1 MTEAVDYLSWSE
13 CDMTLQDEI
22 EAGRSTVKA
31 DAYAMSIGEI
41 VNLYRDRELVIRP
54 EFQRLFR
61 WSPAKKSRLIE
72 SILLGIPLPSIF
84 VMQRHGGV
92 WEVIDG
98 LQRLSTILEFMGELR
113 NEEEGELEPAS
124 RLHGTHYLPALDGM
138 SFEGTEESDS
148 LTPGQRISF
157 KRSKLDF
164 KILLPESDEKAKYE
178 LFDRLNSGGE
188 VASAQEVRNC
198 QLIMKNRDFFLWLD
212 KLRNDP
218 GFSSCAIISSRAA
231 EEQYDVELACRF
243 LSLVTSTSQE
253 LKDMDSVDLFLTEK
267 MLGLAGDESFDMT
280 SWGKVFRDTF
290 SLLSASLE
298 ANSFRRYDSSKG
310 RSLGGFSV
318 SAFEAVSVGVASNL
332 DAWGRVQEG
341 RREDTLRGRV
351 EEMWSQQFFR
361 SQARGGVRGTTRI
374 PVTIPAA
381 KEFFRP

>member
-1 MTEAVDYLSWSE
+1 
-13 CDMTLQDEI
+13 MTLQDEI

-31 DAYAMSIGEI
+31 DAYAMSIGEM
-41 VNLYRDRELVIRP
+41 VNLYRDQELVIRP

-84 VMQRHGGV
+84 VMQRHDGV

-113 NEEEGELEPAS
+113 DEEKGELEPAS

-138 SFEGTEESDS
+138 SFEGAEGNAS

-198 QLIMKNRDFFLWLD
+198 QLIMKNREFFLWLD
-212 KLRNDP
+212 GLRNDP
-218 GFSSCAIISSRAA
+218 GFTSCALISSRAA
-231 EEQYDVELACRF
+231 EEQYDVELVCRF
-243 LSLVTSTSQE
+243 FSLVTSTPQE
-253 LKDMDSVDLFLTEK
+253 LRDMDSVDLFLTEK
-267 MLGLAGDESFDMT
+267 MLGLAEDEGFDRN
-280 SWGKVFRDTF
+280 SWRKVFRDTF
-290 SLLSASLE
+290 ALLSASLE
-298 ANSFRRYDSSKG
+298 AESFRRYDSSKG
-310 RSLGGFSV
+310 RFLGGFSV

-332 DAWGRVQEG
+332 DAWARVKEG
-341 RREDTLRGRV
+341 RRQERLRERV
-351 EEMWSQQFFR
+351 EEMWSEHFFR

-381 KEFFRP
+381 KDFFRP